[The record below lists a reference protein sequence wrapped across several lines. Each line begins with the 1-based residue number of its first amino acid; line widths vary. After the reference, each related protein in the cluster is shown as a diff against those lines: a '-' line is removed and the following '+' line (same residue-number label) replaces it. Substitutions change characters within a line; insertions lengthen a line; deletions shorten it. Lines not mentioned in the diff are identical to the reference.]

1 MIAPFRFFPLSVKVA
16 LMFSMFVLNSG
27 IGSYLGY
34 ISVHA
39 LFGVQAPEKVAE
51 GIMTSSADVNGFLFM
66 QACAAIFGF
75 ILTPLLFAHLESGN
89 AIKHLRL
96 RSGFRWQLLVPAV
109 IALLSAQLFIEW
121 LVRLNQQ
128 IPLPE
133 SMHFLVEAQEKTE
146 SLTKALLNF
155 SSVTKLIFVSIVIAV
170 IPGIGEELFFRAML
184 LGNFLKARRNVW
196 VSILLSGLLFSLIHF
211 TFKNVI
217 AIWVLGS
224 FLGFLYY
231 VSGSV
236 WLPVI
241 IHFLNNFMQV
251 FFSFLHHR
259 GFISTDFMESSA
271 PWWLALSGSLVF
283 AACTWFLFR
292 SKENIEFDES
302 SDEEYDSDINETTA

>member
-1 MIAPFRFFPLSVKVA
+1 MIAPFKFFPLPVKVA

-27 IGSYLGY
+27 IGSYIGY
-34 ISVHA
+34 ISVHS

-51 GIMTSSADVNGFLFM
+51 GIMINNADVNGFLFM

-75 ILTPLLFAHLESGN
+75 VLTPLLFAHLESGN
-89 AIKHLRL
+89 AIKQLRL
-96 RSGFRWQLLVPAV
+96 RIGFRWQLLIPAV
-109 IALLSAQLFIEW
+109 IALLSAQFFIEW

-133 SMHFLVEAQEKTE
+133 SLQFLLEAQEKTE
-146 SLTKALLNF
+146 RLTKSLLSF
-155 SSVTKLIFVSIVIAV
+155 SSVSKLFFVSFVIAV

-184 LGNFLKARRNVW
+184 LGNFLKAKRNVW
-196 VSILLSGLLFSLIHF
+196 LSVLLTGLLFSLIHF
-211 TFKNVI
+211 TFKNVL

-259 GFISTDFMESSA
+259 GYISQDFMDASA
-271 PWWLALSGSLVF
+271 PWWLALSGAFVF
-283 AACTWFLFR
+283 IGCSWYLYQH
-292 SKENIEFDES
+292 KENIEFDET
-302 SDEEYDSDINETTA
+302 SDKDHDSEINETTA